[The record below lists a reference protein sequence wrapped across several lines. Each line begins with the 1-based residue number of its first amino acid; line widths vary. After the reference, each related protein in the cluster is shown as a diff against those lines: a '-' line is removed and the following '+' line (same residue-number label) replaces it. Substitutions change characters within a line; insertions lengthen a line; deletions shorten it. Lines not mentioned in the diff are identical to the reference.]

1 MKELNFPFDSK
12 DIIRRRLTIRKALLA
27 DGSCRI
33 KKKVAVLGGSTT
45 NHVVS
50 ALELFLLNFGIEPEF
65 YQSEYN
71 KFYEDAVFGN
81 PELDSF
87 APDIIYIHTSSRNLT
102 MLPESPA
109 ESPETVQN
117 RLTEQFSVFKQ
128 VWDSLSQ
135 RYSCPIIQNNFEM
148 SLFRR
153 TGSFDSWSVTGHT
166 AFIERMNVML
176 SDYARNTQSFY
187 INDINYLSAVC
198 GLSNWHDAE
207 AWYLYKYAM
216 STDVI
221 PELAYSIACI
231 IKSIYGK
238 NHKVIDL
245 DLDNTLW
252 GGVIGDDGQEGIE
265 IGEETAVGQSF
276 REFQSFI
283 KGYKDYGVLLAV
295 CSKNDPENAVL
306 GLEHPCGVLKPSD
319 FVSIKANWEPK
330 DKNIADTA
338 ADLSLGLDSF
348 VFVDDNPAECAIVE
362 GQLPMVCTV
371 NLSSVHDA
379 MYQLSRGGFFE
390 VTSVSDD
397 DMHRSEMYAANA
409 QRAAQQKSF
418 ESYFDYLISLE
429 MTAVICDF
437 LPIYIQRITQLTNK
451 SNQFNLTTR
460 RYNESEIR
468 AVSESNEHICI
479 CGRLL
484 DKFGDNG
491 IVTVVI
497 GKCRGNEL
505 DIELW
510 LMSCRVLKRDM
521 ELAMLDELVRRA
533 SERGISRINGYYYKT
548 HKNSMVAE
556 LYGSFGF
563 ELDEKCENGDS
574 VWHLDIENYRPK
586 NKVIE
591 ITDKEK
597 QYEQKRND
605 LAS

>member
-1 MKELNFPFDSK
+1 MRELNFPFDGK
-12 DIIRRRLTIRKALLA
+12 DIIRRRLALRKQLLA
-27 DGSCRI
+27 DGCVRVKKRI
-33 KKKVAVLGGSTT
+33 AVLGGSTT
-45 NHVVS
+45 NHIVS

-65 YQSEYN
+65 YLSEYN

-87 APDIIYIHTSSRNLT
+87 DPDVIYIHTTSRNLT

-109 ESPETVQN
+109 ETAETV
-117 RLTEQFSVFKQ
+117 EQKLNDQFAYFKQ
-128 VWDSLSQ
+128 VWDSLKQ
-135 RYSCPIIQNNFEM
+135 HFSCPVIQNNFELP
-148 SLFRR
+148 LFRR
-153 TGSFDSWSVTGHT
+153 TGSYDGWSTAGHA
-166 AFIERMNVML
+166 AFIQRMNVML
-176 SDYARNTQSFY
+176 SDYARNTRGLY
-187 INDINYLSAVC
+187 IHDINYLSAVC
-198 GLSNWHDAE
+198 GLANWHDAE

-216 STDVI
+216 STNVI
-221 PELAYSIACI
+221 PDFAYSLACI

-265 IGEETAVGQSF
+265 IGQETAVGQAFS
-276 REFQSFI
+276 EFQSFI

-295 CSKNDPENAVL
+295 CSKNDEENALL
-306 GLEHPCGVLKPSD
+306 GLNHPCGVLKSTD

-330 DKNIADTA
+330 DRNIAETA

-348 VFVDDNPAECAIVE
+348 VFIDDNPAECAIIE
-362 GQLPMVCTV
+362 GQLPMVQTI
-371 NLSSVHDA
+371 NLSTVHEA
-379 MYQLSRGGFFE
+379 MYKLTRSGFFE
-390 VTSVSDD
+390 VTAVSDD

-409 QRAAQQKSF
+409 QRAAQLRSF
-418 ESYFDYLISLE
+418 ESYEDYLLSLD
-429 MTAVICDF
+429 MHAVICGF
-437 LPIYIQRITQLTNK
+437 EPVYIQRITQLTNK

-460 RYNESEIR
+460 RYNEDEIQK
-468 AVSESNEHICI
+468 VSTSPDHICI

-491 IVTVVI
+491 IVSVVI
-497 GKCRGNEL
+497 GRCRNREL

-533 SERGISRINGYYYKT
+533 KDKGITRINGFYYKT

-556 LYGSFGF
+556 LYSSFGF
-563 ELDEKCENGDS
+563 TLDKKLDNGDS
-574 VWHLDIENYRPK
+574 EWHLDIEGYENK
-586 NKVIE
+586 NKVIK
-591 ITDKEK
+591 IRDKENP
-597 QYEQKRND
+597 E
-605 LAS
+605 

>member
-1 MKELNFPFDSK
+1 MRELNFPFDGK
-12 DIIRRRLTIRKALLA
+12 DIIRRRLALRKQLLA
-27 DGSCRI
+27 DGCVRVKKRI
-33 KKKVAVLGGSTT
+33 AVLGGSTT
-45 NHVVS
+45 NHIVS

-65 YQSEYN
+65 YLSEYN

-87 APDIIYIHTSSRNLT
+87 DPDVIYIHTTSRNLT

-109 ESPETVQN
+109 ETAETV
-117 RLTEQFSVFKQ
+117 EQKLNDQFAYFKQ
-128 VWDSLSQ
+128 VWDSLKQ
-135 RYSCPIIQNNFEM
+135 HFSCPVIQNNFELP
-148 SLFRR
+148 LFRR
-153 TGSFDSWSVTGHT
+153 TGSYDGWSTAGHA
-166 AFIERMNVML
+166 AFIQRMNVML
-176 SDYARNTQSFY
+176 SDYARNTRGLY
-187 INDINYLSAVC
+187 IHDINYLSAVC
-198 GLSNWHDAE
+198 GLANWHDAE

-216 STDVI
+216 STNVI
-221 PELAYSIACI
+221 PDFAYSLACI

-265 IGEETAVGQSF
+265 IGQETAVGQAFS
-276 REFQSFI
+276 EFQSFI

-295 CSKNDPENAVL
+295 CSKNDEENALL
-306 GLEHPCGVLKPSD
+306 GLNHPCGVLKSTD

-330 DKNIADTA
+330 DRNIAETA

-348 VFVDDNPAECAIVE
+348 VFIDDNPAECAIIE
-362 GQLPMVCTV
+362 GQLPMVQTI
-371 NLSSVHDA
+371 NLSTVHEA
-379 MYQLSRGGFFE
+379 MYKLTRSGFFE
-390 VTSVSDD
+390 VTAVSDD

-409 QRAAQQKSF
+409 QRAAQLRSF
-418 ESYFDYLISLE
+418 ESYEDYLLSLD
-429 MTAVICDF
+429 MHAVICGF
-437 LPIYIQRITQLTNK
+437 EPVYIQRITQLTNK

-460 RYNESEIR
+460 RYNEDEIQK
-468 AVSESNEHICI
+468 VSTSPDHICI

-491 IVTVVI
+491 IVSVVI
-497 GKCRGNEL
+497 GRCRNREL

-533 SERGISRINGYYYKT
+533 KDNGITRINGFYYKT

-556 LYGSFGF
+556 LYSSFGF
-563 ELDEKCENGDS
+563 TLDKKLDNGDS
-574 VWHLDIENYRPK
+574 EWHLDIEGYENK
-586 NKVIE
+586 NKVIK
-591 ITDKEK
+591 IRDKENP
-597 QYEQKRND
+597 E
-605 LAS
+605 

>member
-1 MKELNFPFDSK
+1 MRELNFPFDGK
-12 DIIRRRLTIRKALLA
+12 DIIRRRLALRKQLLA
-27 DGSCRI
+27 DGCVRVKKRI
-33 KKKVAVLGGSTT
+33 AVLGGSTT
-45 NHVVS
+45 NHIVS

-65 YQSEYN
+65 YLSEYN

-87 APDIIYIHTSSRNLT
+87 DPDVIYIHTTSRNLT

-109 ESPETVQN
+109 ETAETV
-117 RLTEQFSVFKQ
+117 EQKLNDQFAYFKQ
-128 VWDSLSQ
+128 VWDSLKQ
-135 RYSCPIIQNNFEM
+135 QFSCPVIQNNFELP
-148 SLFRR
+148 LFRR
-153 TGSFDSWSVTGHT
+153 TGSYDGWSTAGHA
-166 AFIERMNVML
+166 AFIQRMNVML
-176 SDYARNTQSFY
+176 SDYARNTRGLY
-187 INDINYLSAVC
+187 IHDINYLSAVC
-198 GLSNWHDAE
+198 GLANWHDAE

-216 STDVI
+216 STNVI
-221 PELAYSIACI
+221 PDFAYSLACI

-265 IGEETAVGQSF
+265 IGQETAVGQAFS
-276 REFQSFI
+276 EFQSFI

-295 CSKNDPENAVL
+295 CSKNDEENALL
-306 GLEHPCGVLKPSD
+306 GLNHPCGVLKSTD

-330 DKNIADTA
+330 DRNIAETA

-348 VFVDDNPAECAIVE
+348 VFIDDNPAECAIIE
-362 GQLPMVCTV
+362 GQLPMVQTI
-371 NLSSVHDA
+371 NLSTVHEA
-379 MYQLSRGGFFE
+379 MYKLTRSGFFE
-390 VTSVSDD
+390 VTAVSDD

-409 QRAAQQKSF
+409 QRAAQLRSF
-418 ESYFDYLISLE
+418 ESYEDYLLSLD
-429 MTAVICDF
+429 MHAVICGF
-437 LPIYIQRITQLTNK
+437 EPVYIQRITQLTNK

-460 RYNESEIR
+460 RYNEDEIQK
-468 AVSESNEHICI
+468 VSTSPDHICI

-491 IVTVVI
+491 IVSVVI
-497 GKCRGNEL
+497 GRCRNREL

-533 SERGISRINGYYYKT
+533 KDKGITRINGFYYKT

-556 LYGSFGF
+556 LYSSFGF
-563 ELDEKCENGDS
+563 TLDKKLDNGDS
-574 VWHLDIENYRPK
+574 EWHLDIEGYENK
-586 NKVIE
+586 NKVIK
-591 ITDKEK
+591 IRDKENP
-597 QYEQKRND
+597 E
-605 LAS
+605 

>member
-1 MKELNFPFDSK
+1 MRELNFPFDGK
-12 DIIRRRLTIRKALLA
+12 DIIRRRLALRKQLLA
-27 DGSCRI
+27 DGCVRVKKRI
-33 KKKVAVLGGSTT
+33 AVLGGSTT
-45 NHVVS
+45 NHIVS

-65 YQSEYN
+65 YLSEYN

-87 APDIIYIHTSSRNLT
+87 DPDVIYIHTTSRNLT

-109 ESPETVQN
+109 ETAETV
-117 RLTEQFSVFKQ
+117 EQKLNDQFAYFKQ
-128 VWDSLSQ
+128 VWDSLKQ
-135 RYSCPIIQNNFEM
+135 HFSCPVIQNNFELP
-148 SLFRR
+148 LFRR
-153 TGSFDSWSVTGHT
+153 TGSYDGWSTAGHA
-166 AFIERMNVML
+166 AFIQHMNVML
-176 SDYARNTQSFY
+176 SDYARNTRGLY
-187 INDINYLSAVC
+187 IHDINYLSAVC
-198 GLSNWHDAE
+198 GLANWHDAE

-216 STDVI
+216 STNVI
-221 PELAYSIACI
+221 PDFAYSLACI

-265 IGEETAVGQSF
+265 IGQETAVGQAFS
-276 REFQSFI
+276 EFQSFI

-295 CSKNDPENAVL
+295 CSKNDEENALL
-306 GLEHPCGVLKPSD
+306 GLNHPCGVLKPTD

-330 DKNIADTA
+330 DRNIAETA

-348 VFVDDNPAECAIVE
+348 VFIDDNPAECAIIE
-362 GQLPMVCTV
+362 GQLPMVQTI
-371 NLSSVHDA
+371 NLSTVHEA
-379 MYQLSRGGFFE
+379 MYKLTRSGFFE
-390 VTSVSDD
+390 VTAVSDD

-409 QRAAQQKSF
+409 QRAAQLRSF
-418 ESYFDYLISLE
+418 ESYEDYLLSLD
-429 MTAVICDF
+429 MHAVICGF
-437 LPIYIQRITQLTNK
+437 EPVYIQRITQLTNK

-460 RYNESEIR
+460 RYNEDEIQK
-468 AVSESNEHICI
+468 VSTSPDHICI

-491 IVTVVI
+491 IVSVVI
-497 GKCRGNEL
+497 GRCRNREL

-533 SERGISRINGYYYKT
+533 KDKGITRINGFYYKT

-556 LYGSFGF
+556 LYSSFGF
-563 ELDEKCENGDS
+563 TLDKKLDNGDS
-574 VWHLDIENYRPK
+574 EWHLDIEGYENK
-586 NKVIE
+586 NKVIK
-591 ITDKEK
+591 IRDKENP
-597 QYEQKRND
+597 E
-605 LAS
+605 

>member
-1 MKELNFPFDSK
+1 MRELNFPFDGK
-12 DIIRRRLTIRKALLA
+12 DIIRRRLALRKQLLA
-27 DGSCRI
+27 DGCVRVKKRI
-33 KKKVAVLGGSTT
+33 AVLGGSTT
-45 NHVVS
+45 NHIVS

-65 YQSEYN
+65 YLSEYN

-87 APDIIYIHTSSRNLT
+87 DPDVIYIHTTSRNLT

-109 ESPETVQN
+109 ETAETV
-117 RLTEQFSVFKQ
+117 EQKLNDQFAYFKQ
-128 VWDSLSQ
+128 VWDSLKQ
-135 RYSCPIIQNNFEM
+135 HFSCPVIQNNFELP
-148 SLFRR
+148 LFRR
-153 TGSFDSWSVTGHT
+153 TGSYDGWSTAGHA
-166 AFIERMNVML
+166 AFIQRMNVML
-176 SDYARNTQSFY
+176 SDYARNTRGLY
-187 INDINYLSAVC
+187 IHDINYLSAVC
-198 GLSNWHDAE
+198 GLANWHDAE

-216 STDVI
+216 STNVI
-221 PELAYSIACI
+221 PDFAYSLACI

-265 IGEETAVGQSF
+265 IGQETAVGQAFS
-276 REFQSFI
+276 EFQSFI

-295 CSKNDPENAVL
+295 CSKNDEENALL
-306 GLEHPCGVLKPSD
+306 GLNHPCGVLKSTD

-330 DKNIADTA
+330 NRNIAETA

-348 VFVDDNPAECAIVE
+348 VFIDDNPAECAIIE
-362 GQLPMVCTV
+362 GQLPMVQTI
-371 NLSSVHDA
+371 NLSTVHEA
-379 MYQLSRGGFFE
+379 MYKLTRSGFFE
-390 VTSVSDD
+390 VTAVSDD

-409 QRAAQQKSF
+409 QRAAQLRSF
-418 ESYFDYLISLE
+418 ESYEDYLLSLD
-429 MTAVICDF
+429 MHAVICGF
-437 LPIYIQRITQLTNK
+437 EPVYIQRITQLTNK

-460 RYNESEIR
+460 RYNEDEIQK
-468 AVSESNEHICI
+468 VSTSPDHICI

-491 IVTVVI
+491 IVSVVI
-497 GKCRGNEL
+497 GRCRNREL

-533 SERGISRINGYYYKT
+533 KDKSITRINGFYYKT

-556 LYGSFGF
+556 LYSSFGF
-563 ELDEKCENGDS
+563 TLDKKLDNGDS
-574 VWHLDIENYRPK
+574 EWHLDIEGYENK
-586 NKVIE
+586 NKVIK
-591 ITDKEK
+591 IRDKENH
-597 QYEQKRND
+597 E
-605 LAS
+605 

>member
-1 MKELNFPFDSK
+1 MRELNFPFDGK
-12 DIIRRRLTIRKALLA
+12 DIIRRRLALRKQLLA
-27 DGSCRI
+27 DGCVRVKKRI
-33 KKKVAVLGGSTT
+33 AVLGGSTT
-45 NHVVS
+45 NHIVS

-65 YQSEYN
+65 YLSEYN

-87 APDIIYIHTSSRNLT
+87 DPDVIYIHTTSRNLT

-109 ESPETVQN
+109 ETAETV
-117 RLTEQFSVFKQ
+117 EQKLNDQFAYFKQ
-128 VWDSLSQ
+128 VWDSLKQ
-135 RYSCPIIQNNFEM
+135 HFSCPVIQNNFELP
-148 SLFRR
+148 LFRR
-153 TGSFDSWSVTGHT
+153 TGSYDGWSTAGHA
-166 AFIERMNVML
+166 AFIQRMNVML
-176 SDYARNTQSFY
+176 SDYARNTRGLY
-187 INDINYLSAVC
+187 IHDINYLSAVC
-198 GLSNWHDAE
+198 GLANWHDAE

-216 STDVI
+216 STNVI
-221 PELAYSIACI
+221 PDFAYSLACI

-265 IGEETAVGQSF
+265 IGQETAVGQAFS
-276 REFQSFI
+276 EFQSFI

-295 CSKNDPENAVL
+295 CSKNDEENALL
-306 GLEHPCGVLKPSD
+306 GLNHPCGVLKSTD

-330 DKNIADTA
+330 DRNIAETA

-348 VFVDDNPAECAIVE
+348 VFIDDNPAECAIIE
-362 GQLPMVCTV
+362 GQLPMVQTI
-371 NLSSVHDA
+371 NLSTVHEA
-379 MYQLSRGGFFE
+379 MYKLTRSGFFE
-390 VTSVSDD
+390 VTAVSDD

-409 QRAAQQKSF
+409 QRAAQLRRF
-418 ESYFDYLISLE
+418 ESYEDYLLSLD
-429 MTAVICDF
+429 MHAVICGF
-437 LPIYIQRITQLTNK
+437 EPVYIQRITQLTNK

-460 RYNESEIR
+460 RYNEDEIQK
-468 AVSESNEHICI
+468 VSTSPDHICI

-491 IVTVVI
+491 IVSVVI
-497 GKCRGNEL
+497 GRCRNREL

-533 SERGISRINGYYYKT
+533 KDKGITRINGFYYKT

-556 LYGSFGF
+556 LYSSFGF
-563 ELDEKCENGDS
+563 TLDKKLDNGDS
-574 VWHLDIENYRPK
+574 EWHLDIEGYENK
-586 NKVIE
+586 NKVIK
-591 ITDKEK
+591 IRDKENP
-597 QYEQKRND
+597 E
-605 LAS
+605 

>member
-1 MKELNFPFDSK
+1 MRELNFPFDGK
-12 DIIRRRLTIRKALLA
+12 DIIRRRLALRKQLLA
-27 DGSCRI
+27 DGCVRVKKRI
-33 KKKVAVLGGSTT
+33 AVLGGSTT
-45 NHVVS
+45 NHIVS

-65 YQSEYN
+65 YLSEYN

-87 APDIIYIHTSSRNLT
+87 DPDVIYIHTTSRNLT

-109 ESPETVQN
+109 ETAETV
-117 RLTEQFSVFKQ
+117 EQKLNDQFAYFKQ
-128 VWDSLSQ
+128 VWDSLKQ
-135 RYSCPIIQNNFEM
+135 HFSCPVIQNNFELP
-148 SLFRR
+148 LFRR
-153 TGSFDSWSVTGHT
+153 TGSYDGWSTAGHA
-166 AFIERMNVML
+166 AFIQRMNVML
-176 SDYARNTQSFY
+176 SDYARNTRGLY
-187 INDINYLSAVC
+187 IHDINYLSAVC
-198 GLSNWHDAE
+198 GLANWHDAE

-216 STDVI
+216 STNVI
-221 PELAYSIACI
+221 PDFAYSLACI

-265 IGEETAVGQSF
+265 IGLETAVGQAFS
-276 REFQSFI
+276 EFQSFI

-295 CSKNDPENAVL
+295 CSKNDEENALL
-306 GLEHPCGVLKPSD
+306 GLNHPCGVLKSTD

-330 DKNIADTA
+330 DRNIAETA

-348 VFVDDNPAECAIVE
+348 VFIDDNPAECAIIE
-362 GQLPMVCTV
+362 GQLPMVQTI
-371 NLSSVHDA
+371 NLSTVHEA
-379 MYQLSRGGFFE
+379 MYKLTRSGFFE
-390 VTSVSDD
+390 VTAVSDD

-409 QRAAQQKSF
+409 QRAAQLRSF
-418 ESYFDYLISLE
+418 ESYEDYLLSLD
-429 MTAVICDF
+429 MHAVICGF
-437 LPIYIQRITQLTNK
+437 EPVYIQRITQLTNK

-460 RYNESEIR
+460 RYNEDEIQK
-468 AVSESNEHICI
+468 VSTSPDHICI

-491 IVTVVI
+491 IVSVVI
-497 GKCRGNEL
+497 GRCRNREL

-533 SERGISRINGYYYKT
+533 KDKGITRINGFYYKT

-556 LYGSFGF
+556 LYSSFGF
-563 ELDEKCENGDS
+563 TLDKKLDNGDS
-574 VWHLDIENYRPK
+574 EWHLDIEGYENK
-586 NKVIE
+586 NKVIK
-591 ITDKEK
+591 IRDKENP
-597 QYEQKRND
+597 E
-605 LAS
+605 

>member
-1 MKELNFPFDSK
+1 MRELNFPFDGK
-12 DIIRRRLTIRKALLA
+12 DIIRRRLALRKQLLA
-27 DGSCRI
+27 DGCVRVKKRI
-33 KKKVAVLGGSTT
+33 AVLGGSTT
-45 NHVVS
+45 NHIVS

-65 YQSEYN
+65 YLSEYN

-87 APDIIYIHTSSRNLT
+87 DPDVIYIHTTSRNLT

-109 ESPETVQN
+109 ETAETV
-117 RLTEQFSVFKQ
+117 EQKLNDQFAYFKQ
-128 VWDSLSQ
+128 VWDSLKQ
-135 RYSCPIIQNNFEM
+135 HFSCPVIQNNFELP
-148 SLFRR
+148 LFRR
-153 TGSFDSWSVTGHT
+153 TGSYDGWSTAGHA
-166 AFIERMNVML
+166 AFIQRMNVML
-176 SDYARNTQSFY
+176 SDYARNTRGLY
-187 INDINYLSAVC
+187 IHDINYLSAVC
-198 GLSNWHDAE
+198 GLANWHDAE

-216 STDVI
+216 STNVI
-221 PELAYSIACI
+221 PDFAYSLACI

-265 IGEETAVGQSF
+265 IGQETAVGQAFS
-276 REFQSFI
+276 EFQSFI

-295 CSKNDPENAVL
+295 CSKNDEENALL
-306 GLEHPCGVLKPSD
+306 GLNHPCGVLKSTD

-330 DKNIADTA
+330 DRNIAETA

-348 VFVDDNPAECAIVE
+348 VFIDDNPAECAIIE
-362 GQLPMVCTV
+362 GQLPMVQTINLNTV
-371 NLSSVHDA
+371 HEA
-379 MYQLSRGGFFE
+379 MYKLTRSGFFE
-390 VTSVSDD
+390 VTAVSDD

-409 QRAAQQKSF
+409 QRAAQLRSF
-418 ESYFDYLISLE
+418 ESYEDYLLSLD
-429 MTAVICDF
+429 MHAVICGF
-437 LPIYIQRITQLTNK
+437 EPVYIQRITQLTNK

-460 RYNESEIR
+460 RYNEDEIQK
-468 AVSESNEHICI
+468 VSTSPDHICI

-491 IVTVVI
+491 IVSVVI
-497 GKCRGNEL
+497 GRCRNSEL

-533 SERGISRINGYYYKT
+533 KDKGITRINGFYYKT

-563 ELDEKCENGDS
+563 TPDKNLDNGDS
-574 VWHLDIENYRPK
+574 EWHLDIEGYENK
-586 NKVIE
+586 NKVIK
-591 ITDKEK
+591 IRDKENP
-597 QYEQKRND
+597 E
-605 LAS
+605 